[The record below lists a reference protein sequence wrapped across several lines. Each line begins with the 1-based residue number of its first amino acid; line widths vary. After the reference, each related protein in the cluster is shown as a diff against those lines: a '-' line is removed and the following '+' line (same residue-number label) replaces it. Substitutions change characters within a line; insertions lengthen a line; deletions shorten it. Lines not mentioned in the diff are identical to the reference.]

1 MAYYS
6 ITNVRL
12 LWWILLRLNLR
23 KKRVYCFS
31 LLSRRYLC
39 MNCMINVSVHKCEME
54 WWYSG
59 GHQMQEAEQVAAR
72 PRNAAAGSAG
82 TWRGFLVTS
91 ATILGSA
98 SPGHQSPPMASPPS
112 LPPPRLRRLV
122 CFCRRWLLR
131 RSFSTNRFRIIQS
144 TLLSGDGSKLALS
157 LITQGLCFARF
168 SSRWN

>member
-1 MAYYS
+1 
-6 ITNVRL
+6 
-12 LWWILLRLNLR
+12 
-23 KKRVYCFS
+23 
-31 LLSRRYLC
+31 
-39 MNCMINVSVHKCEME
+39 
-54 WWYSG
+54 
-59 GHQMQEAEQVAAR
+59 MQEAEQVAAR

-98 SPGHQSPPMASPPS
+98 SPGHQSPPMVPPPP

-122 CFCRRWLLR
+122 CFCCRWLLR
-131 RSFSTNRFRIIQS
+131 RSFSRNRFRIIQS

-168 SSRWN
+168 SSR